1 MVNLNHFL
9 CYRKERLFTGIGCA
23 KIFMKKRG
31 NDMDYGEKIRKLLA
45 LSESPNIHEAQSAM
59 LKARQL
65 MAEHGIGAPL
75 EDSQQ
80 VSNVESGISYSE
92 YRDPW
97 AAHLARIIGEAYR
110 CIGYTVKVRGRTCMA
125 SFIGV
130 EDDVRLCNEI
140 FRYAVGCIRA
150 GIKEIRKCAIHMPPQ
165 ELHRQC
171 DSFGYG
177 FAYGIKSAFQDQDE
191 EKPAE
196 WSLALSMPPKV
207 RKVLDSFAF
216 GDDFHAGVESSL
228 SRDAFTKGMDEDGRG
243 YWKEIR

>member
-1 MVNLNHFL
+1 
-9 CYRKERLFTGIGCA
+9 
-23 KIFMKKRG
+23 
-31 NDMDYGEKIRKLLA
+31 
-45 LSESPNIHEAQSAM
+45 M
-59 LKARQL
+59 LKARKL

-110 CIGYTVKVRGRTCMA
+110 CIGYTVKVRGRTCTA

-191 EKPAE
+191 EQSSE
-196 WSLALSMPPKV
+196 WALALSMPPKV

-228 SRDAFTKGMDEDGRG
+228 SRDAFTKGMDEGKRFAPGTQIGDM
-243 YWKEIR
+243 E